1 MSNLK
6 KASVFVLVAVLA
18 VVGYKFA
25 AKSGGAETAAAA
37 GATAPADT
45 SKVPPAPTAVTT
57 SPADTRT
64 VPPAPTTVTSPAAP
78 SRAAKQISASE
89 TYRDPSGEEKVTFML
104 TVDSTGTITEAAST
118 VLAENPIAVRRQT
131 AFQSGF
137 AAAVVGKKLSSL
149 SNIDVVSG
157 SSLTTGAFNK
167 ALTSLKAQ
175 M

>member
-1 MSNLK
+1 MSNFK

-18 VVGYKFA
+18 VVGYKFTT
-25 AKSGGAETAAAA
+25 KSGGYQTAAAA
-37 GATAPADT
+37 GETPPVDT
-45 SKVPPAPTAVTT
+45 TTDTPTQTAVT
-57 SPADTRT
+57 P
-64 VPPAPTTVTSPAAP
+64 PAAP
-78 SRAAKQISASE
+78 SRAAKQISSSE
-89 TYRDPSGEEKVTFML
+89 TYRDPSGEERVTFML